1 MQNPPKVLFGCGLY
15 GFLSKFA
22 YTLTKE
28 DEKNSTYGFILDC
41 ISFYNSSDPYESGVL
56 FC

>member
-28 DEKNSTYGFILDC
+28 DEKNSTYGFILDS
-41 ISFYNSSDPYESGVL
+41 ISFDNSSDSYESGLL
-56 FC
+56 FL